1 MTLRGEVVDDVA
13 SCASCL
19 YVNRDFL
26 LCAPP
31 VESGEE
37 GWKGCEEDIVVEERH
52 GRRAPIPQGVFF
64 SAISVSR
71 RLRIFSDSLK

>member
-1 MTLRGEVVDDVA
+1 MTLRGQVVADVA

-37 GWKGCEEDIVVEERH
+37 GLKGCEEDIVFIVVEERH
-52 GRRAPIPQGVFF
+52 GRRAPI
-64 SAISVSR
+64 
-71 RLRIFSDSLK
+71 LR

>member
-1 MTLRGEVVDDVA
+1 MTLRGQVVADVA

-37 GWKGCEEDIVVEERH
+37 GWKGCEEDIVFIVVEE
-52 GRRAPIPQGVFF
+52 
-64 SAISVSR
+64 
-71 RLRIFSDSLK
+71 